1 MPKIMNSLIRLP
13 SALTLLKRLM
23 RAEAGRQL
31 RARQREGRVLHW
43 LQGCYCWRCRQPL
56 ARCICKLSDMELFCN
71 QGDKL

>member
-1 MPKIMNSLIRLP
+1 
-13 SALTLLKRLM
+13 M

-31 RARQREGRVLHW
+31 RAKQREGRVLSW
-43 LQGCYCWRCRQPL
+43 LTLCYCWRCRQPL